1 MVFKKYFPDD
11 ADTTTFTEDV
21 DKLERKY
28 GPELREYCFMRA
40 LLKVYFDELRELK
53 ELKRNDNS

>member
-28 GPELREYCFMRA
+28 KPELREYCFMRA